1 MPKARP
7 RTPKYRHYKPK
18 NLAVV
23 RIAGRDHYLGKYG
36 SAESY
41 ERYDRLIAEWLV
53 GRHQVPAANGL
64 VPASSTAGTI
74 TVNHLVLVFWRHAK
88 KRYVKN
94 GQPTSEIR
102 SFKTALRP
110 VRQLYGS
117 EPVTNF
123 GPLGL
128 VTCRLKLIEA
138 GICRKRI
145 NQHVGRIRQ
154 MFKWG
159 VSREMVPETVWRALC
174 SVEGLRIG
182 EAIERPP
189 VRAVSDERIAAI
201 EPFVT
206 PQVWAMVNLQIWS
219 ACRPGEA
226 CIMRAID
233 INMQGKIW
241 EYRPHSHKVEHHGKE
256 RVIYLGPHAQQII
269 KPWLKTDLHAY
280 LFSPQEARAWCQA
293 QRAKNRKTPKPRK
306 EPEPQRK
313 SQPKR
318 APGERYNN
326 YAYDHAIRRA
336 CEVAFGMP
344 KELRS
349 IPTSAKVAS
358 GKAGMDAAE
367 RNRLLGLAADWRE
380 RHCWHPNQLRH
391 TAATRIR
398 AAYGIELARII
409 LGHSSAVTSE
419 IYAEIDREKA
429 KKIMGKMG

>member
-1 MPKARP
+1 MPKNRP
-7 RTPKYRHYKPK
+7 PTPKYRHYKPK

-23 RIAGRDHYLGKYG
+23 RIAGHDHYLGKHG
-36 SAESY
+36 SPESY

-53 GRHQVPAANGL
+53 GRHQVPAANGSAATSAA
-64 VPASSTAGTI
+64 ASPIA
-74 TVNHLVLVFWRHAK
+74 VNDLVLAFWKHAK
-88 KRYVKN
+88 QRYVKN
-94 GQPTSEIR
+94 SVPTSEVR

-117 EPVTNF
+117 VPVADF
-123 GPLGL
+123 GPLAL
-128 VTCRLKLIEA
+128 VACRLKLIEA

-145 NQHVGRIRQ
+145 NQHVSRIRS

-174 SVEGLRIG
+174 SVEGLRVG

-201 EPFVT
+201 EHFVT
-206 PQVWAMVNLQIWS
+206 PQVWAMINLQIWS

-241 EYRPHSHKVEHHGKE
+241 EYRPHSHKTEHHEKE
-256 RVIYLGPHAQQII
+256 RVIFLGPHAQEII

-280 LFSPQEARAWCQA
+280 LFSPKEGRAWSLA
-293 QRAKNRKTPKPRK
+293 QRAKNRKTPKPRMGRK
-306 EPEPQRK
+306 PQRK
-313 SQPKR
+313 SRPRR

-326 YAYDHAIRRA
+326 HAYDHAIRRG
-336 CEVAFGMP
+336 CELAFGMP
-344 KELRS
+344 KQLRN
-349 IPTSAKVAS
+349 IPSAKKVAA
-358 GKAGMDAAE
+358 GTAGMDAAE
-367 RNRLLGLAADWRE
+367 RERLLGLAAEWR
-380 RHCWHPNQLRH
+380 RQNCWHPNQLRH

-429 KKIMGKMG
+429 KEVMEKLG